1 MKYLFVVDHFIS
13 FPQSDY
19 GGLWNVVAE
28 NDEECFDIIVSDDD
42 DSNSQYYS
50 RLRENIKKAD
60 KYSLLD
66 EQPSKIVSSFLT

>member
-13 FPQSDY
+13 FPQSEY

-50 RLRENIKKAD
+50 KLRENIKKAD

>member
-13 FPQSDY
+13 FPQSEY

-66 EQPSKIVSSFLT
+66 EQPSKIVSSFIT

>member
-13 FPQSDY
+13 FPQSEY

>member
-1 MKYLFVVDHFIS
+1 MKYLFVIDHFVS
-13 FPQSDY
+13 FPLSEY

-50 RLRENIKKAD
+50 KLRENIKKAD